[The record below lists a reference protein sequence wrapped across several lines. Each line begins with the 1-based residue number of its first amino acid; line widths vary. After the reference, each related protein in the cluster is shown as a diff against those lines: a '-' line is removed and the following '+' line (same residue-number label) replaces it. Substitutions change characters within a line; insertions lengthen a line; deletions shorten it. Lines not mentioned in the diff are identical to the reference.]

1 MYLSYIKQD
10 KMVQEKAGI
19 KMLNSKKGLNAY
31 VFLKNLV
38 PLLWLIA
45 DSANLALSIF
55 SQCLWKSLC

>member
-1 MYLSYIKQD
+1 
-10 KMVQEKAGI
+10 MVQEKAGI